1 MMTNSAALRR
11 HLPTSPFRRAAAPPP
26 PKRFAVGDRVTHDEH
41 GLGRVVAV
49 EGGDGEIAVLVDF
62 GSRKE
67 RITAPFPKLFVL

>member
-1 MMTNSAALRR
+1 M
-11 HLPTSPFRRAAAPPP
+11 
-26 PKRFAVGDRVTHDEH
+26 THDEH